1 MDDATSPDPTRL
13 LLTVSEAARR
23 LGVGRTLMY
32 ELISTGQVAS
42 VRVGRLRRIRPAD
55 LEAYANSL
63 LTENNYS
70 NQHAA

>member
-1 MDDATSPDPTRL
+1 MRDATSPDPTRL

-23 LGVGRTLMY
+23 LGIGRTLMY

-55 LEAYANSL
+55 LEAYANNL
-63 LTENNYS
+63 LTEDAYS
-70 NQHAA
+70 TRHAA

>member
-1 MDDATSPDPTRL
+1 MHDATSPDPTRL

-63 LTENNYS
+63 LPENTYS
-70 NQHAA
+70 PEHAA